1 MFTQVT
7 HSHEIS
13 KEASGSRLIFN
24 SYQFNFQNPYI
35 KKKLP
40 KPEFD
45 LLVYAA
51 TYWARDEDLFL
62 SNFFGESYSSISPA
76 GLIWR
81 EIIFIFM
88 MR

>member
-51 TYWARDEDLFL
+51 TY
-62 SNFFGESYSSISPA
+62 
-76 GLIWR
+76 
-81 EIIFIFM
+81 
-88 MR
+88 